1 MAQKEVLLIMS
12 TKKMKVLVIA
22 LVIMLI
28 VAICAYIAVDT
39 LKSREEQAALEEQ
52 KSLSLFSFDADSIDK
67 VEISLPEG
75 NFTIENTAEGW
86 AITETDYEYTIA
98 LNAYYINTICS
109 YMSDLTALK
118 KLSIST
124 DELSGYGLDTPQK
137 LTCRQG
143 SEDYTIYLGNPS
155 ATEEYY
161 YIMLPDD
168 PVVYAIDFT
177 EGQIMKGGL
186 SYLKDPYMITWMD
199 VNISYVR
206 LTNKNNTIFEIEKDD
221 SGKWQMEAPLKH
233 SPLNAANINSML
245 TAVTRLQIEKFVKMA
260 ESPQDLIDYHL
271 DAPAYQFALKT
282 DSGETMTIDFADFD
296 QNDGS
301 AYLVYEESGQIA
313 SMTISSVSFLQTQAS
328 EIMTD
333 KIYSPEITEVSALD
347 VTVDDIHFTM
357 NMNHEESKAY
367 FQSDAL
373 ADQIEISGNE
383 DEIQKT
389 YNQLYLSAANLTYD
403 SLDLDSES
411 DQEAEPSVIFH
422 YTLTDGTET
431 ELTLIPTD
439 DTYYQAFLDG
449 EYTGKIVRRR
459 ALSGNAGVLTYY
471 EKLLDL
477 FELYSEE

>member
-1 MAQKEVLLIMS
+1 MS
-12 TKKMKVLVIA
+12 TKKMKALVIA
-22 LVIMLI
+22 LVVMLI
-28 VAICAYIAVDT
+28 IAVCGYIAVDT

-52 KSLSLFSFDADSIDK
+52 KSLSLFDFNSDSIDK
-67 VEISLPEG
+67 VEISIPEG
-75 NFTIENTAEGW
+75 NFTIEDTADGW
-86 AITETDYEYTIA
+86 AITDTDYQYDIS

-143 SEDYTIYLGNPS
+143 SEEYTIYMGNPS

-168 PVVYAIDFT
+168 STVYAIDFT
-177 EGQIMKGGL
+177 KGQILKGGL
-186 SYLKDPYMITWMD
+186 DYLKDPYMITWMD
-199 VNISYVR
+199 VNISYIR
-206 LTNKNNTIFEIEKDD
+206 LTNKNNTVFEIEKDD
-221 SGKWQMEAPLKH
+221 SGKWQMEEPLKH

-245 TAVTRLQIEKFVKMA
+245 TSVTRLQIERFIKMA
-260 ESPQDLIDYHL
+260 ESPQDLVDYHL
-271 DAPAYQFALKT
+271 DNPAYQFALKT
-282 DSGETMTIDFADFD
+282 DSGETMTIDFAAFD
-296 QNDGS
+296 KSDTS

-313 SMTISSVSFLQTQAS
+313 SMTVNSVSFLQTQAS

-333 KIYSPEITEVSALD
+333 KIYSPEIAEVSVLD
-347 VTVDDIHFTM
+347 VTVDDLHFTM

-367 FQSDAL
+367 FQSDDT
-373 ADQIEISGNE
+373 ADEIEISGNT
-383 DEIQKT
+383 DEIQKN
-389 YNQLYLSAANLTYD
+389 YNQLFLSVSNLTYD
-403 SLDLDSES
+403 SLDVDAEI
-411 DQEAEPSVIFH
+411 DQTAEPSVIFH

-431 ELTLIPTD
+431 ELTLVPVD

-459 ALSGNAGVLTYY
+459 ALSGTSGVLTYH
-471 EKLLDL
+471 EKMIDLL
-477 FELYSEE
+477 EMNSEKIQTSETE